1 MRASFYRKLFLAF
14 VAAVFV
20 PVVALALVTRN
31 YVAAQMEASIEQE
44 AIRTASA
51 AGRVV
56 EDLAAPRAAQLGLG
70 VDDNLMVWV
79 SRLID
84 QDVNMFVGARLRA
97 TSERNLFASG
107 LLPTR
112 ADADVYRALALRNE
126 AASVT
131 RERIGDFEYLV
142 AATPLAVRQLGILTV
157 PLTSRQREIDEQIDT
172 LDRRALLAALLF
184 ILARRRP
191 RLFDGGADLRSREPP
206 DPRHAAHRARRSR
219 RPHRRHLVRRTATT
233 RRGVQQH
240 GRRPAASARRARTHA
255 IASRP
260 GPRWRARWRTRS
272 RTRSRRFSSTP
283 NICGASTPIA
293 ASRSALCCRNAW
305 RRSSRR

>member
-1 MRASFYRKLFLAF
+1 MLSRRELGGSALLRELRASFYRKLFLAF

-20 PVVALALVTRN
+20 PVVALVLVTRN

-56 EDLAAPRAAQLGLG
+56 EDLAAPRAEQLGLG

-112 ADADVYRALALRNE
+112 VDADVYHALALRNE

-142 AATPLAVRQLGILTV
+142 AATPLAVRQLG
-157 PLTSRQREIDEQIDT
+157 
-172 LDRRALLAALLF
+172 F
-184 ILARRRP
+184 
-191 RLFDGGADLRSREPP
+191 
-206 DPRHAAHRARRSR
+206 
-219 RPHRRHLVRRTATT
+219 
-233 RRGVQQH
+233 
-240 GRRPAASARRARTHA
+240 
-255 IASRP
+255 
-260 GPRWRARWRTRS
+260 
-272 RTRSRRFSSTP
+272 
-283 NICGASTPIA
+283 
-293 ASRSALCCRNAW
+293 
-305 RRSSRR
+305 